1 MNRRARMIGRFMR
14 AAWVLALVFAASTAP
29 AAAPNDDPKDS
40 KSPKRPS
47 LVLKANPPFAFSPAR
62 IVVSAELRGG
72 SDTDPELYCPDIE
85 WEWGDGTRSQA
96 SQNCPPFVP
105 GESHVTR
112 RWTVSHTYTTAGR
125 YQLYLRLKRSAR
137 VVLAGSAK
145 VEVKPGLRDLGE
157 YDQ

>member
-1 MNRRARMIGRFMR
+1 MIGASIPSRRSFTPT
-14 AAWVLALVFAASTAP
+14 ACVLALVFGIAATS
-29 AAAPNDDPKDS
+29 AAGDDEAKDA
-40 KSPKRPS
+40 KNPKRPS
-47 LVLKANPPFAFSPAR
+47 LVLKANPPFSFSPAR

-72 SDTDPELYCPDIE
+72 TDTDAELYCPDIE

-105 GESHVTR
+105 GETQITR

-125 YQLYLRLKRSAR
+125 YQPYLRLKRGSK
-137 VVLAGSAK
+137 VVVAGSAK
-145 VEVKPGLRDLGE
+145 IEVKPGLRDLSE